1 MRLTLTSFISDDFQ
15 PLSLSL
21 SSLSFFLPLHPHVHA
36 PLSKRREADFAHVQ
50 RRPPT
55 GADTMRTGIYATTR
69 ANIKANLFRTRTR
82 EGGGDERV
90 YPLAR
95 CRIPFL
101 FFSLSLFLFGRC
113 TANPQHGSEI
123 YKR

>member
-1 MRLTLTSFISDDFQ
+1 MTFNLS
-15 PLSLSL
+15 LSLSL

-101 FFSLSLFLFGRC
+101 FFSLSLSFSFRPLHRQSA
-113 TANPQHGSEI
+113 TRQRNL
-123 YKR
+123 

>member
-1 MRLTLTSFISDDFQ
+1 M
-15 PLSLSL
+15 
-21 SSLSFFLPLHPHVHA
+21 
-36 PLSKRREADFAHVQ
+36 Q

-82 EGGGDERV
+82 EGGGDECV

-95 CRIPFL
+95 CRIPVFLPFFLSFL
-101 FFSLSLFLFGRC
+101 FFPFLFGRG
-113 TANPQHGSEI
+113 TAAKFISDNFLQ
-123 YKR
+123 